1 MHSLGREGKIGDQIK
16 RDGEKERGTPT
27 PTQCSL
33 ACTSPACPPRVCECQ
48 NIPLLAFLLERAP
61 LDPLPNL
68 RDQKTPLHI
77 ACDLNNVDMAAM
89 LMKVWPKLILEQ
101 EAKDKRTPL
110 HTACHRCHR
119 DVVLALLKGIPQ
131 LLRGEVFTEGSKLDL
146 NIPDVDGNT
155 PLHYACYN
163 PACKE
168 IVPELLAFRPN
179 FANYVP
185 FDANTA
191 NYDKGRTILHV
202 AVSRKRSNCL
212 VELLLQLPGSSI
224 DRAAKAKPSG
234 DTVRYLTKR
243 VSRLARMQG
252 VEQSNV
258 AAAVLSESLPVGGGM
273 MRCDSPLESHS
284 SHVHTLSS
292 VEENEEKED
301 SRLHQYSPAKHIA
314 FSERPKK
321 RTKSEVPDKDKVQ
334 PLLYIAPDGTLTLS
348 PKGAEVAQNCR
359 LFSELQLT
367 PLVEACAMANEAVL
381 RSLLAAGVRDRE
393 ERYGAKILQSLHE
406 DSMLQLLLS
415 FHCKQVPLANEGES
429 KMAAS
434 ARAAMGLKLQWES
447 AGLKTVQKE
456 WLVGSAFHPVP
467 EFLPMTLLIV
477 PSVSADAISE
487 VNLSRNRL
495 TSLPVE
501 FFQLP
506 NLRTFNISANQLQ
519 SLPVSVPMDHLP
531 RSVQH
536 SGWCC
541 LELREL
547 DLSSNR
553 LRELPQFVWKLQ
565 KLEKIMVSD
574 NELEVLGRV
583 VDQENLSPSL
593 KHVDL
598 SKNKKL
604 KYVSNFLFQFEN
616 IARLNLSHN
625 QLQSLPRE
633 MWSCV
638 SLEEL
643 DVSHNQLRFLP
654 SLDSL
659 QQESLSSDS
668 PSLVMGE
675 HIFNPFGQVSLRPT
689 KLIGGRA
696 TGRFIR
702 PLHKDGEH
710 NDLSL
715 VQVHDPSRLRVLN
728 LSNNALEVFPCA
740 LPCLA
745 PNLQE
750 LNLEHNAGITEVDI
764 ACIPQ
769 QLKKLQL
776 GHNKIRSFGRV
787 LPSNERRTLR
797 NQCHKPMEQT
807 RVDCIHRRHQQ
818 LEQLERLDLS
828 HNCLDKLP
836 LLRKKPTRIEESLSL
851 SRSVQLESVD
861 AAKLVADEPWDPEE
875 VASPNTTV
883 DDLLYPKLRH
893 LDLSNNN
900 LTGHFNPNVG
910 FLRSLQKINLS
921 SNPRLTHLPAELAYL
936 RRGSG
941 AMKLNELNL
950 SDLPELK
957 EPPLKYQS
965 VSLDQLMRY
974 FRSQLKE

>member
-1 MHSLGREGKIGDQIK
+1 MGNPPHLHNVHW
-16 RDGEKERGTPT
+16 
-27 PTQCSL
+27 L
-33 ACTSPACPPRVCECQ
+33 VPAPAVPPRVCECQ

-68 RDQKTPLHI
+68 LDQKTPLHI
-77 ACDLNNVDMAAM
+77 ACDLNNVEMATM
-89 LMKVWPKLILEQ
+89 LMKVWPELILKQ
-101 EAKDKRTPL
+101 EAKDERTPL
-110 HTACHRCHR
+110 HTACHKCHR
-119 DVVLALLKGIPQ
+119 DVVVALLKGIPQ
-131 LLRGEVFTEGSKLDL
+131 LLKGEAFIEGNKLNL

-163 PACKE
+163 AACKE

-191 NYDKGRTILHV
+191 NHDKGRTILHI

-224 DRAAKAKPSG
+224 DRAAKAKPSA

-243 VSRLARMQG
+243 ARRLARMQD

-258 AAAVLSESLPVGGGM
+258 AAAVLSESMPVGGGM
-273 MRCDSPLESHS
+273 LLRCDSSLESHS

-301 SRLHQYSPAKHIA
+301 SRLHQPSPGKHIA
-314 FSERPKK
+314 SSERQKK
-321 RTKSEVPDKDKVQ
+321 RSKSELPDKDQAQ
-334 PLLYIAPDGTLTLS
+334 PLLYIAPDGNLSIS

-359 LFSELQLT
+359 LFSELHLT
-367 PLVEACAMANEAVL
+367 PLVEACAVANEAVL

-447 AGLKTVQKE
+447 AGLKTVRRE

-467 EFLPMTLLIV
+467 EFLPVTLLIV

-487 VNLSRNRL
+487 VDLSKNRL

-519 SLPVSVPMDHLP
+519 SLPVSVTTEHPP
-531 RSVQH
+531 RSEQD

-553 LRELPQFVWKLQ
+553 LKELPQFIWKLQ
-565 KLEKIMVSD
+565 KLEKIIVSD
-574 NELEVLGRV
+574 NKLEVLGRID
-583 VDQENLSPSL
+583 DQEHLSPSL

-616 IARLNLSHN
+616 IAVLNLSHN

-654 SLDSL
+654 SLDSV
-659 QQESLSSDS
+659 QQESLLTSDS

-689 KLIGGRA
+689 KLTGGGA
-696 TGRFIR
+696 SGRFIR

-710 NDLSL
+710 DDANL
-715 VQVHDPSRLRVLN
+715 VRVHDPSRLRMLN
-728 LSNNALEVFPCA
+728 LSSNALEVFPCS

-750 LNLEHNAGITEVDI
+750 LYLQHNTGITEVDI
-764 ACIPQ
+764 AYIPQ

-787 LPSNERRTLR
+787 LPPSDRRVLR
-797 NQCHKPMEQT
+797 NQCYKPMGEQT

-851 SRSVQLESVD
+851 SRSVQLEPVD
-861 AAKLVADEPWDPEE
+861 AAKELPDEPWDPEE
-875 VASPNTTV
+875 VASPNTTA

-893 LDLSNNN
+893 LDLSYNN
-900 LTGHFNPNVG
+900 LTGCFNPNVG

-921 SNPRLTHLPAELAYL
+921 SNPRLTHLPAELSYL
-936 RRGSG
+936 RRVGG
-941 AMKLNELNL
+941 KMKLNELTF

-957 EPPLKYQS
+957 EPPPKYQNI
-965 VSLDQLMRY
+965 SLDQLMRY

>member
-1 MHSLGREGKIGDQIK
+1 MGEGEGNPH
-16 RDGEKERGTPT
+16 T
-27 PTQCSL
+27 
-33 ACTSPACPPRVCECQ
+33 CTTFTGLYLPRLPPRVCECQ

-68 RDQKTPLHI
+68 LDQKTPLHI
-77 ACDLNNVDMAAM
+77 ACDRNNVEMAAM
-89 LMKVWPKLILEQ
+89 LMKVWPKLILER
-101 EAKDKRTPL
+101 AKDGRTPL
-110 HTACHRCHR
+110 HTACHKCHR
-119 DVVLALLKGIPQ
+119 DVVVALLKGIPQ
-131 LLRGEVFTEGSKLDL
+131 LLEGEEFTEGDKLDL

-168 IVPELLAFRPN
+168 IVPELLAFRPS

-191 NYDKGRTILHV
+191 NNDKGRTILHI

-212 VELLLQLPGSSI
+212 VELLLQLPSSSI
-224 DRAAKAKPSG
+224 DRAAKAKPSA

-258 AAAVLSESLPVGGGM
+258 AAAVLSESLPVGGGVL
-273 MRCDSPLESHS
+273 RCDSPLESHS

-292 VEENEEKED
+292 VEENEEKDD
-301 SRLHQYSPAKHIA
+301 SRLHQHSPGMHIA
-314 FSERPKK
+314 SSERKKK
-321 RTKSEVPDKDKVQ
+321 RTKSELPGKDKDQVQ
-334 PLLYIAPDGTLTLS
+334 PLLYIAPDGTLRLS
-348 PKGAEVAQNCR
+348 SEGAEVAQNCR
-359 LFSELQLT
+359 LFSELRLT
-367 PLVEACAMANEAVL
+367 PLVEACAVANEAVL

-393 ERYGAKILQSLHE
+393 ERYGGKILQSLHE

-447 AGLKTVQKE
+447 AGLKTVRKE
-456 WLVGSAFHPVP
+456 WLVGSTFHPVP

-477 PSVSADAISE
+477 PSMSADAISE

-519 SLPVSVPMDHLP
+519 SLPVSVTMEHPP
-531 RSVQH
+531 RSVQD

-574 NELEVLGRV
+574 NELEVLGRIE
-583 VDQENLSPSL
+583 DQEHLSSSL

-598 SKNKKL
+598 SNNKKL

-616 IARLNLSHN
+616 IAGLNLSHN

-659 QQESLSSDS
+659 QQDPLSSSDS

-689 KLIGGRA
+689 KLGGGGA
-696 TGRFIR
+696 SGRFIR

-710 NDLSL
+710 DDLSL
-715 VQVHDPSRLRVLN
+715 VRVHDPSRLRVLN
-728 LSNNALEVFPCA
+728 LSNNSLEEFPCG

-750 LNLEHNAGITEVDI
+750 LNLQHNAGITEVDI
-764 ACIPQ
+764 AFIPQ

-787 LPSNERRTLR
+787 LPTNERRALR

-836 LLRKKPTRIEESLSL
+836 LLKRKPTRIEESLSL

-861 AAKLVADEPWDPEE
+861 AAKLMADETWDPEE
-875 VASPNTTV
+875 MASPNTTV

-900 LTGHFNPNVG
+900 LTGCFNPNVG

-921 SNPRLTHLPAELAYL
+921 KNPRLTHLPAELAYL
-936 RRGSG
+936 RRGG
-941 AMKLNELNL
+941 GTMKLNELL
-950 SDLPELK
+950 FDDLPELK
-957 EPPLKYQS
+957 EPPPKYQN
-965 VSLDQLMRY
+965 VSLDQVMRY